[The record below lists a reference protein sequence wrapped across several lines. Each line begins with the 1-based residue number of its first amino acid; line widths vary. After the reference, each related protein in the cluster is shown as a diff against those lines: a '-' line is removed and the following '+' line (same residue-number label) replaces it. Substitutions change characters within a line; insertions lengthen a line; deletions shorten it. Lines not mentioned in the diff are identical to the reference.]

1 MSLEVKELE
10 EKWKKWNV
18 FYTFIILINHI
29 YFFKSIIVYYIQS
42 NISFAFEVY
51 KFLAIYMVILLIAL
65 LY

>member
-29 YFFKSIIVYYIQS
+29 YFFKSIIIYYIQS